1 MPRGPRQPKPP
12 CTDFGQ
18 RHRKVLSGRKRRGL
32 DGMDEIDVVLLD
44 LADHVQGYK
53 NLEAPAT
60 RNQATAAGILE
71 EKIEPKA
78 RLKLAKPRG
87 TAVAGIASGKVK
99 ARGTI
104 ARCLSKSRTPSAA
117 RRPNTSTAAASSSSQ
132 AASSSHGAR
141 SVPWAT
147 GKEPH
152 DPLDAFRDRG
162 PGLKMLQRTIN
173 ELKEQKLPE
182 RRRKTAQRDAGRDR
196 RRPEI
201 EEQQRRIDDLRNR
214 ISDRLHELRDK
225 LSDRRYGKTVT
236 WHSSVSG
243 AKRPTTQPAP
253 IARTRQRI
261 DLTLATATSR
271 TTRTTG
277 RSRSA

>member
-1 MPRGPRQPKPP
+1 MSSDGSGPRLAVVTGSGPP
-12 CTDFGQ
+12 SSVWVRASPAEALAPALRWPSGVLLGPPASFSPRSGLSTSSSLASRTSSTETPCPDFGQ

-162 PGLKMLQRTIN
+162 PGLKMLRRTIN
-173 ELKEQKLPE
+173 ELKEQKLPA
-182 RRRKTAQRDAGRDR
+182 RRRKTAPRDTGRDR
-196 RRPEI
+196 RRPAS
-201 EEQQRRIDDLRNR
+201 EEQQRHI
-214 ISDRLHELRDK
+214 
-225 LSDRRYGKTVT
+225 V
-236 WHSSVSG
+236 
-243 AKRPTTQPAP
+243 Q
-253 IARTRQRI
+253 I
-261 DLTLATATSR
+261 DLT
-271 TTRTTG
+271 
-277 RSRSA
+277 